1 MLSYPR
7 SLEAKDLVMF
17 GLHSLVCSV
26 GGVLYVEC
34 QVDTEKLLAQFLV
47 EFKIVSYC

>member
-1 MLSYPR
+1 MSYPR

-17 GLHSLVCSV
+17 ELHSVVCNV
-26 GGVLYVEC
+26 GVLYVEC

-47 EFKIVSYC
+47 EFKKVSYC